1 VENRGRNRDA
11 AAHMITRTQEQR
23 TNTVHHRNTR
33 LQQRFQDLQV
43 QEMADE
49 RLLTYRSS
57 SKNRQ
62 AESSRQ
68 TQRNIAARA
77 QLSEDEREDQ
87 RERQRRRSR
96 ATAREQYLRNI
107 MYVLWRRRALF
118 LLEFPSCA
126 LYPLDMKG
134 SAE

>member
-1 VENRGRNRDA
+1 MEDSSVYGTQQL
-11 AAHMITRTQEQR
+11 IGSLGTTLSLSQEQR

-33 LQQRFQDLQV
+33 LQQRFREQQI

-57 SKNRQ
+57 SQNRQ

-68 TQRNIAARA
+68 SQRNIDARA

-87 RERQRRRSR
+87 REH
-96 ATAREQYLRNI
+96 
-107 MYVLWRRRALF
+107 
-118 LLEFPSCA
+118 
-126 LYPLDMKG
+126 
-134 SAE
+134 